1 MFKKLNSAKI
11 NEFVSPDVALF
22 LLRVGAG
29 ALMLTHGF
37 PKLMRILDGNFTF
50 GDPIGIG
57 PAASLILVT
66 FAEFFCSL
74 FVIAGFMTR
83 ASLVPLVIAMIVA
96 AFIAHG
102 GDPFGDK
109 ELSLFYLVT
118 FATLF
123 LTGPG
128 KFSIDQKLFSS
139 K

>member
-1 MFKKLNSAKI
+1 MFKKLTSSKI
-11 NEFVSPDVALF
+11 NEFVSPDIALL

-37 PKLMRILDGNFTF
+37 PKLMRILDGNLQF

-74 FVIAGFMTR
+74 FVMAGLMTR
-83 ASLVPLVIAMIVA
+83 ASLIPLMFAMAVA
-96 AFIAHG
+96 AFIAHA

-109 ELSLFYLVT
+109 ELPIFFLISFI
-118 FATLF
+118 TLF

-128 KFSIDQKLFSS
+128 KYSLDHKFFGK
-139 K
+139 